1 MSIDLKWRPESY
13 SDFHDPVALA
23 LNGIQGHMRREMVRD
38 MLTAEG
44 EQREF
49 YDNVLGSIDPDI
61 LKERADERFIYRMS
75 NFDSPVWMG
84 GEYLPE
90 VSPGEV
96 EIARIV
102 LPLSTLGDVISV
114 RAWFRSG
121 RYRYRVVDEYE
132 SEFDI
137 RRKSSIRPLT
147 LGQLID
153 LIQTGSQP
161 GFTHDGN
168 GLVEGFWNVELEDG
182 AGPGALEEC
191 VRFAHVE
198 SDHYPELAAWY
209 EERGRQ
215 WRIER
220 VRDRMEEC
228 SFCGGDYDP
237 CEEDHECE
245 EGKAWEEERK
255 RREQEIDTLIAPW
268 ANEIQQVIN
277 DWRTVDPGA
286 PGANGMCY
294 SAARARANT
303 LERFLRD
310 TVLAE
315 DAMPTGVHTLEW
327 RFVSSPTSPFSVDFD
342 SLADKAREIRT
353 REIRKKLDER
363 STPLPEEKNPESAA
377 TGETP

>member
-1 MSIDLKWRPESY
+1 MSIDLKWRPDSY

-61 LKERADERFIYRMS
+61 LKERADEQSIYRMS

-90 VSPGEV
+90 VSSGEV

-114 RAWFRSG
+114 RARFRSG
-121 RYRYRVVDEYE
+121 RYRYWVVDEYE

-161 GFTHDGN
+161 DFTHDGD

-215 WRIER
+215 WRIEL
-220 VRDRMEEC
+220 VRERMEEC
-228 SFCGGDYDP
+228 CFCGGDYDP
-237 CEEDHECE
+237 CEEDHEC
-245 EGKAWEEERK
+245 
-255 RREQEIDTLIAPW
+255 
-268 ANEIQQVIN
+268 NE
-277 DWRTVDPGA
+277 
-286 PGANGMCY
+286 
-294 SAARARANT
+294 
-303 LERFLRD
+303 
-310 TVLAE
+310 
-315 DAMPTGVHTLEW
+315 
-327 RFVSSPTSPFSVDFD
+327 
-342 SLADKAREIRT
+342 K
-353 REIRKKLDER
+353 
-363 STPLPEEKNPESAA
+363 
-377 TGETP
+377 